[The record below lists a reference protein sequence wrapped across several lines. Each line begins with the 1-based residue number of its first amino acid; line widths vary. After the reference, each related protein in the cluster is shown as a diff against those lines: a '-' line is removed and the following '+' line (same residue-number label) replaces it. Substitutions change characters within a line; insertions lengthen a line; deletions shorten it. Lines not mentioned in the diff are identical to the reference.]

1 MNSSDYLQWYYL
13 MYLGPGA
20 TAMLVLLLSA
30 FSGGGRHRAGHRAG
44 GHRGGAR
51 AGGPKHA
58 QAPAHAAGS
67 SGIKHGGSGIKHSGG
82 SGVKHGGAR
91 ASNTN
96 GHRGAQAKG
105 GGRRGAVRAALHGGV
120 LEQLSVF
127 FGFGRVP
134 MPFLVGGALMGWG
147 FTGFWA
153 TQYWVEHS
161 HSMGF
166 FWLPA
171 LGEAVAGAL
180 VAEKFTAVIGSRLL
194 PQTESCDVSNIDLC
208 GLTGTVVYPIGEL
221 RGRIHVYDD
230 HGTLHE
236 TRARL
241 AAGGEEIA
249 RGKRV
254 LVVDYDPAADL
265 LIVEA
270 AP

>member
-30 FSGGGRHRAGHRAG
+30 FSGGGRHRAGHR
-44 GHRGGAR
+44 GGAR
-51 AGGPKHA
+51 TGGSNH
-58 QAPAHAAGS
+58 AHAHSGG
-67 SGIKHGGSGIKHSGG
+67 SGIKHGGSSGIKHSGG

-91 ASNTN
+91 TSGAH

-105 GGRRGAVRAALHGGV
+105 GGRRSSVRAVMHGGV
-120 LEQLSVF
+120 LEQLALF

-134 MPFLVGGALMGWG
+134 MPFLIGGALMGWG

-161 HSMGF
+161 HATGL

-171 LGEAVAGAL
+171 LGEAVAGAI
-180 VAEKFTAVIGSRLL
+180 VAEKFTAAIGSRLL
-194 PQTESCDVSNIDLC
+194 PQTESCDVSNVDLC
-208 GLTGTVVYPIGEL
+208 GLTGTVVYPIGEQ

-236 TRARL
+236 ARARL
-241 AAGGEEIA
+241 ANGEGEIA
-249 RGKRV
+249 RGKRA
-254 LVVDYDPAADL
+254 LIVDYDPAADQ

-270 AP
+270 AS